1 MHFVPNP
8 SFRWIA
14 ASVAATYCAILFAVL
29 FKIAPSRPPDVSD
42 KFPPSIKLALAC
54 PVMAYFVYVC
64 FYMSLPAVYTQEFGS
79 WVQRNYQIEGLKKGG
94 AKATL
99 CPYRLHLRGARTV
112 LDSSFC
118 VSPEFAMSHSPGQ
131 EIVLTGKQSY
141 FGLRFENAE

>member
-1 MHFVPNP
+1 MNSERIRAILLTLLLVPFFLGLVGTGMHFVPNP

-64 FYMSLPAVYTQEFGS
+64 FYMSLPAVYT
-79 WVQRNYQIEGLKKGG
+79 
-94 AKATL
+94 
-99 CPYRLHLRGARTV
+99 
-112 LDSSFC
+112 
-118 VSPEFAMSHSPGQ
+118 
-131 EIVLTGKQSY
+131 
-141 FGLRFENAE
+141 